1 MLFVKLVIGGL
12 LIFMV
17 FSLFQAMMVM
27 LKNDQNQN
35 MSKYIGRRVLASA
48 VIIGII
54 LIAVATGITICI
66 RKRIALPKP
75 HQQSANTSY
84 RLETQNVLLV

>member
-1 MLFVKLVIGGL
+1 VLFVKLVIGGL
-12 LIFMV
+12 LVFMV

-54 LIAVATGITICI
+54 LIAVATGIIQPNPT
-66 RKRIALPKP
+66 P
-75 HQQSANTSY
+75 H
-84 RLETQNVLLV
+84 

>member
-1 MLFVKLVIGGL
+1 MLYVKLTIGGL

-17 FSLFQAMMVM
+17 FSLFQAMMSM

-48 VIIGII
+48 LIVGLI
-54 LIAVATGITICI
+54 LIAGATGIIQPNPT
-66 RKRIALPKP
+66 P
-75 HQQSANTSY
+75 Y
-84 RLETQNVLLV
+84 

>member
-1 MLFVKLVIGGL
+1 MLYVKLTIGGL

-17 FSLFQAMMVM
+17 FSLFQAMMSM

-48 VIIGII
+48 LIIGLI
-54 LIAVATGITICI
+54 LIAVATGIIQPN
-66 RKRIALPKP
+66 PKP
-75 HQQSANTSY
+75 Y
-84 RLETQNVLLV
+84 

>member
-1 MLFVKLVIGGL
+1 MLFVKLAIGGL

-17 FSLFQAMMVM
+17 FSLFQAMMIM
-27 LKNDQNQN
+27 LKNDQHQN

-54 LIAVATGITICI
+54 LIAVATGIIQPNPT
-66 RKRIALPKP
+66 P
-75 HQQSANTSY
+75 Y
-84 RLETQNVLLV
+84 

>member
-1 MLFVKLVIGGL
+1 
-12 LIFMV
+12 MV

-54 LIAVATGITICI
+54 LIAVATGIIQPNPT
-66 RKRIALPKP
+66 P
-75 HQQSANTSY
+75 H
-84 RLETQNVLLV
+84 

>member
-1 MLFVKLVIGGL
+1 MLYVKLTIGGL

-17 FSLFQAMMVM
+17 YSLFQAMMIM

-48 VIIGII
+48 LIVGLI
-54 LIAVATGITICI
+54 LIAVATGIIQPNPT
-66 RKRIALPKP
+66 P
-75 HQQSANTSY
+75 Y
-84 RLETQNVLLV
+84 